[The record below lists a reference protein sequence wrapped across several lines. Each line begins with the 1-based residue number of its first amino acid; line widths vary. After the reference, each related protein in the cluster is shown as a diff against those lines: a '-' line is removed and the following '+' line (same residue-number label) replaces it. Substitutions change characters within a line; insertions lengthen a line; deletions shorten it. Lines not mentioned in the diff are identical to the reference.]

1 MQDVF
6 AVIMAGGSGTRFWP
20 AGRKRVPKQLLA
32 IAPGGTLIQ
41 QTLARVPRAIPAER
55 TLIMTNVAHVAAI
68 AEQVDLP
75 RTQIIGEP
83 EGRDTAACIALAAHI
98 VEKRRPGAVMIVMAA
113 DHVIRP
119 VEAFHRR
126 LEEAVK
132 AARETS
138 ALVTIGLVPTFPSEG
153 FGYIE
158 TAETLAP
165 NTVRVAAF
173 REKPDRAT
181 AEKFLA
187 AGNYL
192 WNAGIFVWK
201 ASSVLAEIARQKP
214 VLAAEVLEIAKTID
228 TPRFTATLAERYGR
242 LEKISI
248 DFAVLEKA
256 PNRACVRAD
265 FEWDDVGSL
274 EALARHNPNDE
285 AGNVK
290 LGDVH
295 LSNAKRCIV
304 DNKTS
309 GLVALL
315 GVEDLIVVRT
325 GDAVLVAR
333 RDQAEKV
340 KKLVEE
346 IEKTGRTEVL

>member
-20 AGRKRVPKQLLA
+20 LGRKRVPKQLLA

-41 QTLARVPRAIPAER
+41 QTLARVPAAIPR
-55 TLIMTNVAHVAAI
+55 SQTLIMTNKAHADAI
-68 AEQVDLP
+68 AAQVDLE
-75 RTQIIGEP
+75 RDRIIGEP
-83 EGRDTAACIALAAHI
+83 EGRDTAPCIALAAHI

-119 VEAFHRR
+119 IENFHRC
-126 LEEAVK
+126 LEQAVH
-132 AARETS
+132 AARETA

-158 TAETLAP
+158 TAEQTAP
-165 NTVRVAAF
+165 NTARVSAF

-181 AEKFLA
+181 AERFMA

-201 ASSVLAEIARQKP
+201 AKSVLDELERQKP
-214 VLAAEVLEIAKTID
+214 ALAAEMKAIAETID
-228 TPRFTATLAERYGR
+228 TPRFAETFAARYPK

-248 DFAVLEKA
+248 DFAVLEHAK
-256 PNRACVRAD
+256 NRACVRAN

-274 EALARHNPNDE
+274 EALARHHPLDA
-285 AGNVK
+285 AGNVA
-290 LGDVH
+290 LGDVI
-295 LSNAKRCIV
+295 LSNAKRSIV
-304 DNKTS
+304 QNTS
-309 GLVALL
+309 PGLVALL

-346 IEKTGRTEVL
+346 IEKSGRTEVL